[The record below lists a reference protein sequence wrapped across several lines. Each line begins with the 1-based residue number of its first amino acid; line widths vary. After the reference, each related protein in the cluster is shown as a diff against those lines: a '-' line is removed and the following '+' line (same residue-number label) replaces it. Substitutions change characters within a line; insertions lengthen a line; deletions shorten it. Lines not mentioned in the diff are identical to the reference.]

1 MGIGLVIAG
10 IIIIILGA
18 ASKAGGTVQ
27 GVNVSENRRIR
38 DASANYDG
46 ERDKSKLMALAN
58 KISLQKKL
66 DPRYLRTIG
75 TIESNWRPDVI
86 GDDSGGTMSLGLMQV
101 HYGEPMRTLWK
112 RAGLGPF
119 EPWRAFDPEINII
132 LSAELLIEIFAR
144 RTLPQDRFSE
154 YNAGPITTSGL
165 WPNPKYVSD
174 SMAVFNGL

>member
-10 IIIIILGA
+10 IIIIIIGA
-18 ASKAGGTVQ
+18 ASKAGGTTTQ
-27 GVNVSENRRIR
+27 ASSVSENRRIR

-86 GDDSGGTMSLGLMQV
+86 GDDKGGTMSLGLMQL
-101 HYGEPMRTLWK
+101 HYGEPLRELWK
-112 RAGLGPF
+112 RAGLGTF
-119 EPWRAFDPEINII
+119 EPWRAFDVNINIR
-132 LSAELLIEIFAR
+132 LAADLLVEIQGR
-144 RTLPQDRFSE
+144 RTLPQDIFSE

-174 SMAVFNGL
+174 SMRIF